1 MPREDCEDVK
11 GKSAILMPVS
21 PKKLTYYQDYD
32 GDLNFAM
39 DAWMSPNHRA
49 YIAISVHL
57 VWNGELLILILD
69 IVEVAK
75 VKTPTLPNCNQLLR
89 RLYE

>member
-39 DAWMSPNHRA
+39 DAWMSPNHRT

-57 VWNGELLILILD
+57 VWNGELLILILE

>member
-1 MPREDCEDVK
+1 MLREDCEDVK

-32 GDLNFAM
+32 GDLNFAT
-39 DAWMSPNHRA
+39 DAWTSPNHRV

-57 VWNGELLILILD
+57 VWNDEPLILILD
-69 IVEVAK
+69 IVEVTK